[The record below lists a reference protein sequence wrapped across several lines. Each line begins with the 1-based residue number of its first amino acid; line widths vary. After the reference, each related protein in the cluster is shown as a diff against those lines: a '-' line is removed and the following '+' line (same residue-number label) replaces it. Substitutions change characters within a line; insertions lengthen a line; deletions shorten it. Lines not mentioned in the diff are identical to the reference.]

1 MGEGEFTVS
10 GDTEAPE
17 PSEASAREIDLVR
30 VRYVDAEG
38 VEHLVRLEEAADV
51 RFEDGRMAR
60 AIPSHRD
67 QGHMPGQYWAA
78 KWGDFAEYESVLE
91 SKWLTLLDFDPQVSA
106 FVTQPLE
113 FDAIDARGAWRHTP
127 DVFARRRDGSV
138 LLLDVKNPELRDDPK
153 VLLQEE
159 RTRRVC
165 EPLGWEYAMV
175 SEPSGQLWVNVD
187 LLSSARR
194 PLHLGADLVPRLLEL
209 AREPVEIGELMRF
222 MEFPDLARGVL
233 YHLMWHQRIV
243 TDLDRPLRD
252 TTLVKTAAEVRA

>member
-1 MGEGEFTVS
+1 MS
-10 GDTEAPE
+10 GDTELPE
-17 PSEASAREIDLVR
+17 SSEALVRDIDLVR

-38 VEHLVRLEEAADV
+38 VERLVRLEEAACV

-60 AIPSHRD
+60 VIPSHRD
-67 QGHMPGQYWAA
+67 QGHMPGQYWVA
-78 KWGDFAEYESVLE
+78 KWGDFVEYESVLE
-91 SKWLTLLDFDPQVSA
+91 SKWLMLLDFDSRVSA
-106 FVTQPLE
+106 FATQPLE
-113 FDAIDARGAWRHTP
+113 FDAIDARGSWRHTP
-127 DVFARRRDGSV
+127 DVFARRHDGSV
-138 LLLDVKNPELRDDPK
+138 LLLDVKNPELRNDPK

-159 RTRRVC
+159 RTRRLC
-165 EPLGWEYAMV
+165 ERLGWEYAMV

-222 MEFPDLARGVL
+222 MESPDLARGVL

-243 TDLDRPLRD
+243 TDLDRPLRNA
-252 TTLVKTAAEVRA
+252 TLVKTAAEAGA

>member
-1 MGEGEFTVS
+1 MS
-10 GDTEAPE
+10 GDVEGPE
-17 PSEASAREIDLVR
+17 PAVRGFDLVR

-38 VEHLVRLEEAADV
+38 IERLVRLEEAAGV
-51 RFEDGRMAR
+51 LFEDGRMVR
-60 AIPSHRD
+60 AIPSYRD
-67 QGHMPGQYWAA
+67 QGHMPGQYWVA
-78 KWGDFAEYESVLE
+78 KWGDFADYESVLE
-91 SKWLTLLDFDPQVSA
+91 SKWLMLLDFDPQVTA

-138 LLLDVKNPELRDDPK
+138 LLLDVKNPELRNDPK

-165 EPLGWEYAMV
+165 ERLGWDYAMV
-175 SEPSGQLWVNVD
+175 SEPSRQRWVNVD

-243 TDLDRPLRD
+243 TDLDRPLRE
-252 TTLVKTAAEVRA
+252 TTLVKTAAEASE

>member
-1 MGEGEFTVS
+1 MS

-17 PSEASAREIDLVR
+17 PSVRDIDMVR
-30 VRYVDAEG
+30 VRYADSAG
-38 VEHLVRLEEAADV
+38 HQHLVRLEEAADV
-51 RFEDGRMAR
+51 PFEDGRMVR

-67 QGHMPGQYWAA
+67 QGHMPGQYWVA

-91 SKWLTLLDFDPQVSA
+91 SRWLTLLDFDPQVTA

-113 FDAIDARGAWRHTP
+113 FVAIDARGAWQHTP
-127 DVFARRRDGSV
+127 DVFVRHRDGSV
-138 LLLDVKNPELRDDPK
+138 LLLDVKNPELRDDPD

-159 RTRRVC
+159 RTRRTC
-165 EPLGWEYAMV
+165 ERLDWDYAMV
-175 SEPSGQLWVNVD
+175 SEPSEQRWVNVD

-209 AREPVEIGELMRF
+209 AREPVEIGELIRF
-222 MEFPDLARGVL
+222 MEYPDLARAVL

-252 TTLVKTAAEVRA
+252 TTLVKTAAEAQHDV

>member
-1 MGEGEFTVS
+1 MS
-10 GDTEAPE
+10 GDAGE
-17 PSEASAREIDLVR
+17 PGPAVRDIDLVR

-51 RFEDGRMAR
+51 PFEDGQMVRS
-60 AIPSHRD
+60 IPSHRD
-67 QGHMPGQYWAA
+67 QGHMPGHYWVA
-78 KWGDFAEYESVLE
+78 KWGDLVDYESVLE
-91 SKWLTLLDFDPQVSA
+91 SKWLTLLDFDLQVTA

-113 FDAIDARGAWRHTP
+113 FDAIDARGAWLHTP

-153 VLLQEE
+153 VRLQEE
-159 RTRRVC
+159 RTRRTC
-165 EPLGWEYAMV
+165 ERLGWDYAMV
-175 SEPSGQLWVNVD
+175 SEPSGQRWVNID

-194 PLHLGADLVPRLLEL
+194 PLQLGADLVPRLLEL

-243 TDLDRPLRD
+243 TDLDRPLREA
-252 TTLVKTAAEVRA
+252 TLVRTAKEALT